1 MRRFTRTA
9 VLTGALLLTL
19 SGTATAAKT
28 DTLSVSGA
36 VASPANYTAAQ
47 LAALPQNGYPVT
59 NPGRGPRT
67 VTGTELDDLVTAATP
82 DLPPGKNTLLRVSLT
97 VSGKQHKSVTFALGE
112 LVPDFG
118 NHPAVLTT
126 SGRDIDL
133 VVPGD
138 VSRSRSVSGV
148 TSVRVAVST
157 TGAETV
163 APGSIRVVGP
173 HRTVTL
179 SKALLS
185 HLPARH
191 VTSTF
196 LMGTTPQTHTES
208 GPPLSLVLLAAG
220 ILPLPDIKVV
230 AIGGDGYGA
239 AVTLAETYVGGRELL
254 VSTVEDGV
262 ALTQPRLVPD
272 GDVKGGRFV
281 SGVVTLAVT

>member
-9 VLTGALLLTL
+9 VLTGALLLAL
-19 SGTATAAKT
+19 SGTATAA
-28 DTLSVSGA
+28 DTGTVSITGS
-36 VASPANYTAAQ
+36 VASPTSYTAAQ
-47 LAALPQNGYPVT
+47 LAALPQTRYPVT
-59 NPGRGPRT
+59 GPGPRT
-67 VTGTELDDLVTAATP
+67 VTGTDLDDLVTAAAP
-82 DLPPGKNTLLRVSLT
+82 NLPPGKNTALRVSLT
-97 VSGKQHKSVTFALGE
+97 VTGKHHRSVTFALGE
-112 LVPDFG
+112 LTPDFG

-126 SGRDIDL
+126 AGRDIEL

-138 VSRSRSVSGV
+138 RTRSRSVSGV
-148 TSVRVAVST
+148 TAIRVAVSMA
-157 TGAETV
+157 GADAV
-163 APGSIRVVGP
+163 AAGSVRVIGP

-185 HLPARH
+185 RLSARR

-196 LMGTTPQTHTES
+196 LAGTTPQTHTES

-220 ILPLPDIKVV
+220 ILPLPDTTVV

-262 ALTQPRLVPD
+262 PLTQPRLVPN
-272 GDVKGGRFV
+272 GDVKGGRYV
-281 SGVVTLAVT
+281 SGVVTLAVG